1 MIKKFAMGS
10 LILILFLALGILES
24 TPKAVAAEVE
34 WITFGM
40 NVPLSGAGAAGWG
53 IPPLR
58 AAKMRA
64 KEANDAGGVT
74 IGGKTYKFKIFAADN
89 KYSVEGG
96 RAFAE
101 KLVYQEKGRYVC
113 GVTGSGPC
121 LGMQEVTE
129 RAKVLNLF
137 SVWDRTSLGPNK
149 PYSFRVYNLANEL
162 SIPTM
167 NAVKKKY
174 PDAKTIAFIAPNAPN
189 GRDNAASE
197 MELCPRYGWK
207 TVADEYY
214 EMGTTDFYPIVT
226 KIKAKKPDIID
237 FANTGPSSA
246 ALIMKA
252 LYEVGWKGITFSATG
267 QQAEA
272 ITEIAG
278 KAATEGFI
286 YGMGWDCAGPLV
298 SPELRELAKKY
309 EAKYKE
315 PLVIIAAAA
324 YAGADAIIRAMKK
337 ADSIDTT
344 LVRDTL
350 AEMKWEGILGPTHI
364 GGEKSYGIKRV
375 FVFPAIV
382 SEVQNGKGVDI
393 DKISFEVP

>member
-1 MIKKFAMGS
+1 MARKLCIGIIAIAMT
-10 LILILFLALGILES
+10 LGLS
-24 TPKAVAAEVE
+24 TMVSAPQAVAADVE

-53 IPPLR
+53 VPPLR
-58 AAKMRA
+58 AAEMRA
-64 KEANDAGGVT
+64 NEANDAGGIT
-74 IGGKTYKFKIFAADN
+74 IGGKTYKFKVFAADN

-101 KLVYQEKGRYVC
+101 KLVYEKKGKYVC

-129 RAKVLNLF
+129 PSKVLTCF
-137 SVWDRTSLGPNK
+137 SVWNRKALGPHK
-149 PYSFRVYNLANEL
+149 PYSFRVMLLVNEL

-174 PDAKTIAFIAPNAPN
+174 PEAKTIAFIAPNAPN

-207 TVADEYY
+207 PVADEYY

-226 KIKAKKPDIID
+226 KIKAKKPDIVD
-237 FANTGPSSA
+237 LANTGPSSA

-252 LYEVGWKGITFSATG
+252 LYEVGWRGIKFSSTG

-272 ITEIAG
+272 TAEIAG
-278 KAATEGFI
+278 KEAAEG
-286 YGMGWDCAGPLV
+286 YMMGMGWNCSGPLV
-298 SPELRELAKKY
+298 SPDLRALAKRYKDKY
-309 EAKYKE
+309 NE
-315 PLVIIAAAA
+315 PLVIIAACA

-337 ADSIDTT
+337 ADSVDTT
-344 LVRDTL
+344 VVRDTL
-350 AEMKWEGILGPTHI
+350 ADMRWNGVLGPTHV
-364 GGEKSYGIKRV
+364 GGEKTYGIKRV
-375 FVFPAIV
+375 FVFPGIV

-393 DKISFEVP
+393 DKITFEVP